1 MAAARTPPVSV
12 GMPVYNGA
20 RHFAEAIESLLAQTC
35 GDFELIVSDNAS
47 TDGTWDLI
55 DAYARRDERVLAVRQ
70 QRNIGAP
77 ANWNHVARLARGQ
90 YFKWAS
96 ASDVCAPEFL
106 SRCLAAMSDDVVL
119 AFGRTCFIDEDGA
132 RLQVFEGDFPVEEER
147 PSERFRK
154 VCHQLSINNAQSGL
168 IRTSALRRTGYDRM
182 YRGGDMALMAE
193 LAMLGRWSLIDE
205 VLLLRRAGKHHFTAM
220 RSARDIV
227 ELFNPGA
234 SAPGRFLNLRRHL
247 DFVFSALAS
256 PVPMSERVRA
266 AGAAVQGLYWDRS
279 GIRADF
285 RQLRGELGRE

>member
-1 MAAARTPPVSV
+1 MAAARTPTVSV

-55 DAYARRDERVLAVRQ
+55 DAYARQDERVLAVRQ

-119 AFGRTCFIDEDGA
+119 AFGRTCFIDEEGA

-182 YRGGDMALMAE
+182 YRSGDLVLMAE
-193 LAMLGRWSLIDE
+193 LAMLGRWRLLDG
-205 VLLLRRAGKHHFTAM
+205 VLLYRRAGAQHFTAM
-220 RSARDIV
+220 RSERALAEMFV
-227 ELFNPGA
+227 PGT
-234 SAPGRFLNLRRHL
+234 SSRQRLVNLRRHI
-247 DFVFSALAS
+247 DFICSALGS
-256 PVPMSERVRA
+256 PVPYGERC
-266 AGAAVQGLYWDRS
+266 GAAIAALRGLYWDRR
-279 GIRADF
+279 GLREDF
-285 RQLRGELGRE
+285 RGLFAETLK